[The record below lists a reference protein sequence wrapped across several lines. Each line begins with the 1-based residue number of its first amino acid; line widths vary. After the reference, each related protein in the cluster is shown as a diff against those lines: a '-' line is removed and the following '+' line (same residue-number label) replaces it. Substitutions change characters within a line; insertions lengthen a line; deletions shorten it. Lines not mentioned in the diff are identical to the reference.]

1 MSEEPSDN
9 PNTELTELVEQAGR
23 GEPLALDRLLIR
35 LHPRLAARVER
46 RLPPDIRAVSGPD
59 DILQDV
65 YSDAFR
71 NIGQFSVPDGQ
82 DAGESFFRWLA
93 TIADHRVVDAVRS
106 QRAAKRGGNRPPAGS
121 GGSPVQSSIAP
132 LVEFLAGGGQT
143 PSHDARGHELEDAIH
158 AALSGLYPAYRE
170 ALELRYLLGLSPAQV
185 AARMGRTE
193 EAVHKLCGRAIGA
206 LREAIGD
213 PGRFTSRE

>member
-1 MSEEPSDN
+1 
-9 PNTELTELVEQAGR
+9 LTELVEQARSGQ
-23 GEPLALDRLLIR
+23 PLALDRLLIR

-46 RLPPDIRAVSGPD
+46 RLPPDVRAVFSTD

-71 NIGQFSVPDGQ
+71 NIAQFSVRESQ

-106 QRAAKRGGNRPPAGS
+106 QRAAKRGGNRQFHV
-121 GGSPVQSSIAP
+121 GGSPPVQSSIAP
-132 LVEFLAGGGQT
+132 LVELLAGEGQT
-143 PSHDARGHELEDAIH
+143 PSRDARGHELEEAIH
-158 AALSGLYPAYRE
+158 AAIAGLYPAYRE
-170 ALELRYLLGLSPAQV
+170 ALELRYLLDLSPAQV

-193 EAVHKLCGRAIGA
+193 DAVHKLCGRAIGA

-213 PGRFTSRE
+213 AGRFTSRE